1 MAESPEDGPICP
13 ITFQHVVVP
22 MMSVS
27 GHIYEREA
35 ITRWVNEHGTSP
47 LTRQP
52 LRLDQLIS
60 DENTPMI
67 FNPIEE
73 LPEPNYSQSSP
84 PNPARPLVRNPARP
98 LVRNP
103 ARPLVR
109 NSQDFCQFKWFICC
123 AAIFIL
129 YIIII
134 LISLYKKDMRHLES
148 PSDIN
153 TVPSTLGR
161 FVLMEIYFESLLK
174 ILFTFN
180 NK

>member
-35 ITRWVNEHGTSP
+35 ITRWVNEPGMSP
-47 LTRQP
+47 FTRQP

-73 LPEPNYSQSSP
+73 LPEPNHSQPSP
-84 PNPARPLVRNPARP
+84 PNPARPLVRN
-98 LVRNP
+98 
-103 ARPLVR
+103 
-109 NSQDFCQFKWFICC
+109 SQHFCQFKWFICC
-123 AAIFIL
+123 AAIFIV
-129 YIIII
+129 IIIS
-134 LISLYKKDMRHLES
+134 LFISLYKADIYPVES
-148 PSDIN
+148 SSDIN
-153 TVPSTLGR
+153 TAPSTLGR

-180 NK
+180 TK